1 MSMDGKVVV
10 ITGGNAGIGKE
21 TAAELARDGASV
33 VITARN
39 AQRGADALADI
50 RARSGGAVSV
60 LPLDLASFASVRSF
74 ADELLATT
82 SRLDVLILNAGGV
95 LAHRTTT
102 ADGHETQF
110 QVNHLSHFLL
120 EQLLRERLIASAPA
134 RVVVVASDAHK
145 SAKGGLDFDDL
156 EADHGRYKSFRTY
169 ARTKLMNILYAR
181 ELARKLVGTGVTANS
196 LHPGFVA
203 SKFAKDGDLSWWGS
217 LGMPLTRPFQ
227 ISVEKGALTSIYC
240 ASSPEIAEVTGEYF
254 YKCKPIQPEPWG
266 RDDNAAALLWER
278 SEQMVQAS

>member
-1 MSMDGKVVV
+1 MDGKVVV
-10 ITGGNAGIGKE
+10 ITGGNSGIGKE
-21 TAAELARDGASV
+21 TAVALARAGASV
-33 VITARN
+33 VFTARN

-74 ADELLATT
+74 VDELLATT

-95 LAHRTTT
+95 IPQRTTT
-102 ADGHETQF
+102 EDGHETQF

-134 RVVVVASDAHK
+134 RVVVVASVAHK
-145 SAKGGLDFDDL
+145 SVNGGLDFDDL
-156 EADHGRYKSFRTY
+156 ESRRGRYKSLRTY
-169 ARTKLMNILYAR
+169 SRTKLMNILYAR
-181 ELARKLVGTGVTANS
+181 ELARKLAGTNVTANS

-203 SKFAKDGDLSWWGS
+203 SKFAKEGDLSWWGRI
-217 LGMPLTRPFQ
+217 GMPLTRPFQ
-227 ISVEKGALTSIYC
+227 ISAAKGARTSIFC
-240 ASSPEIAEVTGEYF
+240 ASSPEIADVTGEYF
-254 YKCKPIQPEPWG
+254 YKCKPIQPAPWG

-278 SEQMVQAS
+278 SEQLVQASS